1 MIHLFQSA
9 SKWNEC
15 VILNLKK
22 YYYYYCCQYLQLG
35 CSTNGVKLSIINS

>member
-1 MIHLFQSA
+1 MIFLFQSA

-22 YYYYYCCQYLQLG
+22 YYYYCCQYLQLG
-35 CSTNGVKLSIINS
+35 CSTNGVKRSIINT